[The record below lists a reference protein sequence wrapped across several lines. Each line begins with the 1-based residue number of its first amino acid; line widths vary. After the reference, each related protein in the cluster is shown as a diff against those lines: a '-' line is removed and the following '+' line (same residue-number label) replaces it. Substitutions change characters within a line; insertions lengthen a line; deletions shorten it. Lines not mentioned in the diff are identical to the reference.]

1 MKNNEDGGIS
11 DAVITTTGVLVT
23 AVVTTTFC
31 AVTVVAPQALCCLFS
46 AASAAISLGVFAV
59 MVGPFVVTVEL
70 VPP

>member
-31 AVTVVAPQALCCLFS
+31 AETVEAPQAALCCLFR
-46 AASAAISLGVFAV
+46 AASAAISLGAFVIT
-59 MVGPFVVTVEL
+59 VGGPVEL